1 MNNKKLAKI
10 FLKNLKKGIQSVVI
24 FLLLAL
30 FCQLVGIKMGS
41 ESETVWFSIWG
52 YGMCYLN
59 IYLGSTLPE
68 LIDLQDN
75 VIVKKLAIALQVLA
89 PFLGLS
95 FAAEKGYS
103 ATPFFSLL
111 FIAVV
116 VIIRWH
122 KIQKSVFEL
131 LGVGVQ

>member
-1 MNNKKLAKI
+1 LKAKSLYSPISNEEKSFEFSKVFLGVCNLIGKVSNIPVILIRILA
-10 FLKNLKKGIQSVVI
+10 FS
-24 FLLLAL
+24 LL
-30 FCQLVGIKMGS
+30 IT
-41 ESETVWFSIWG
+41 E
-52 YGMCYLN
+52 
-59 IYLGSTLPE
+59 P
-68 LIDLQDN
+68 
-75 VIVKKLAIALQVLA
+75 KLAIALQVLA

-95 FAAEKGYS
+95 LAAEKGYS

-131 LGVGVQ
+131 LGVQ

>member
-1 MNNKKLAKI
+1 MNTKNLIKI
-10 FLKNLKKGIQSVVI
+10 LFKNLKRAIQSIVV
-24 FLLLAL
+24 FLLLAM
-30 FCQLVGIKMGS
+30 FCQLVGIQMNS
-41 ESETVWFSIWG
+41 ESETVLFALLG

-68 LIDLQDN
+68 LIDLEDN
-75 VIVKKLAIALQVLA
+75 AIVKKLAIALQVLA

-95 FAAEKGYS
+95 LAAEKGYS

-131 LGVGVQ
+131 LGVK